1 MRVRLREMKR
11 RTAADALRKRV
22 NQICATADDE
32 LAVRAWRALS
42 RVLFEHVTRRRSAG
56 RELPIIRRTT
66 AQDVEHYLL
75 DGIDAR
81 RGSH

>member
-11 RTAADALRKRV
+11 RTTAEALRKRV

-32 LAVRAWRALS
+32 LAERAWRALS
-42 RVLFEHVTRRRSAG
+42 RALFEHVTRKRSAG
-56 RELPIIRRTT
+56 GELTIIRRTT

-75 DGIDAR
+75 DRINAR
-81 RGSH
+81 RRSH